1 MDWNGDGK
9 HDWRDDALF
18 NNVIDSNNSS
28 SKNRY
33 NGSNSSSGME
43 WVAILF
49 ILAIISFFF

>member
-1 MDWNGDGK
+1 MDWNGDGN
-9 HDWRDDALF
+9 HDWRDDAFF

-28 SKNRY
+28 SN
-33 NGSNSSSGME
+33 NGHSGSSSSSGMG